1 MSTKPSDKKPGEYV
15 MPEEFS
21 FGLEERDESE
31 EEIELPEGGP
41 DPELAE
47 DCEHKWVALP
57 ESQQTLTSEDKKIWT
72 CPICGTLTNTYTW
85 QKP

>member
-31 EEIELPEGGP
+31 EEVELPEGSP
-41 DPELAE
+41 APEVAA
-47 DCEHKWVALP
+47 DSEH
-57 ESQQTLTSEDKKIWT
+57 
-72 CPICGTLTNTYTW
+72 TW

>member
-1 MSTKPSDKKPGEYV
+1 MSTRPSDKKPGEYV

-31 EEIELPEGGP
+31 EEVELPEGGP

-57 ESQQTLTSEDKKIWT
+57 ESQQTLASEDKKIWA